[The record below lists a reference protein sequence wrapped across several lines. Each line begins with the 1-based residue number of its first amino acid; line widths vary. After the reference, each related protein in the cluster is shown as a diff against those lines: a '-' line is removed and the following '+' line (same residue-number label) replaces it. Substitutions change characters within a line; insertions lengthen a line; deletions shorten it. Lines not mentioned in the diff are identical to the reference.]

1 MRPGT
6 LQVVIRCLYDELSHI
21 LSSSNAFLTRSFHS
35 WHQPSREALAGGAF
49 EQGLESETPPFLLAM
64 GPQLWSS
71 VKLFPLQGPGEEE
84 WARGLQTSLQPLSG
98 WLHAFRA

>member
-1 MRPGT
+1 M
-6 LQVVIRCLYDELSHI
+6 VIRCLYDELSHI
-21 LSSSNAFLTRSFHS
+21 LSFSNAFLTHSFHS
-35 WHQPSREALAGGAF
+35 WHQPSQAALVGGAF

-71 VKLFPLQGPGEEE
+71 IDLFPLQGFREEE

-98 WLHAFRA
+98 WSHAFRA